1 MLQPWEEEEDEERR
15 AWREKGTGLEG
26 YSLCPRTLWY
36 HSRNETEK
44 HGTVVESQAD
54 IVWLSLTRGGF
65 LEEVM
70 LTASC
75 FGFQVIPE
83 SQGLLAF
90 LVGPLEVRTQGAQNS
105 SPRLQV
111 RLIVPI
117 RILIN

>member
-1 MLQPWEEEEDEERR
+1 MLQSWEEEEAEERR

-26 YSLCPRTLWY
+26 YSLCPRKLWY
-36 HSRNETEK
+36 HCRNETQK

-54 IVWLSLTRGGF
+54 IMWLSLTGGGF

-70 LTASC
+70 QTASC
-75 FGFQVIPE
+75 FGFQVILE

-105 SPRLQV
+105 SPHLQA

-117 RILIN
+117 RVLIK